1 MVRGTDELGR
11 IVIPIE
17 MRKELGIEN
26 GSTVNIELKEDEIII
41 TNPKRIDYK
50 AKNEA
55 AIDFINKS
63 ELLDKSTY
71 IDTTYYKYFKEIAK
85 ILKEE

>member
-1 MVRGTDELGR
+1 MVRSTDELGR
-11 IVIPIE
+11 IVIPVE

-50 AKNEA
+50 AKTKK
-55 AIDFINKS
+55 AIEYIENDLQSFLYSAEYKK
-63 ELLDKSTY
+63 LL
-71 IDTTYYKYFKEIAK
+71 E